1 MRILL
6 LGKNGQLGSELN
18 KLLRSELDFIALDFP
33 IIDLGD
39 ADNLHKNFEH
49 IKPEIIINA
58 GAYTAVD
65 KAEQEIDKAY
75 SINAKGPGVLAE
87 LCRKHKAILIHYS
100 TDYVFDGKNGPY
112 VETDEVSPLNE
123 YGKSKLAGEK
133 EIQSIGGDYIILR
146 TSWVYNMK
154 NNNFVTKVLQ
164 WARDKETIKIVDDQ
178 VSNPTLAFD
187 LAQAT
192 VTLLQMAGE
201 DYQKWFEEK
210 KGLYHLAGDGFISR
224 FGWAKKIL
232 ELDPQQDQQIV
243 KKILPVSSSLFS
255 TPAGR
260 PMFSA
265 LDCSKF
271 LKTFGFK
278 LPEWQRSLGFAMK
291 TLSNFTEC

>member
-1 MRILL
+1 
-6 LGKNGQLGSELN
+6 
-18 KLLRSELDFIALDFP
+18 
-33 IIDLGD
+33 
-39 ADNLHKNFEH
+39 
-49 IKPEIIINA
+49 
-58 GAYTAVD
+58 
-65 KAEQEIDKAY
+65 
-75 SINAKGPGVLAE
+75 
-87 LCRKHKAILIHYS
+87 
-100 TDYVFDGKNGPY
+100 
-112 VETDEVSPLNE
+112 
-123 YGKSKLAGEK
+123 
-133 EIQSIGGDYIILR
+133 
-146 TSWVYNMK
+146 
-154 NNNFVTKVLQ
+154 
-164 WARDKETIKIVDDQ
+164 
-178 VSNPTLAFD
+178 
-187 LAQAT
+187 
-192 VTLLQMAGE
+192 MAGE